1 MLIATRSSGVPEIGA
16 LYASSRATQHGCT
29 ASVVHS
35 PRGNTLITAAHCVV
49 GNGAGMVFVPGQRG
63 GQTPYGRWTVTAAY
77 VEPKWVTRQDPD
89 ADVAFLTVAPR
100 TINGASTQI
109 EQVTGAYALGP
120 AAGRGQR
127 VTITG
132 YPGGGPNYPI
142 SCAAKVYLTQTFP
155 SFDCRGFVGGTSG
168 SPWSGSSAG
177 STRAAATTT
186 RPTARDSHRTPTL
199 PTSALWTMRRR
210 TSLRRR
216 AATDADCRDLS
227 SSRWGRPVSGSTTKQ
242 SRQAHRH
249 GSSAKGSGRSPGS
262 GGHTP
267 ARRPSR
273 CRWRSARPRRP
284 RGWWRR
290 RS

>member
-1 MLIATRSSGVPEIGA
+1 MVNRKAILTVFAFVALALPATALALHHSKSPASVGRMLIATRSSGVPEIGA

-168 SPWSGSSAG
+168 SPWLWVTRHGTQIVGVIGGLNQGGCYDYTSYSSRLASDADTAYLRALDDASADVSPEAG
-177 STRAAATTT
+177 S
-186 RPTARDSHRTPTL
+186 DG
-199 PTSALWTMRRR
+199 
-210 TSLRRR
+210 
-216 AATDADCRDLS
+216 C
-227 SSRWGRPVSGSTTKQ
+227 
-242 SRQAHRH
+242 
-249 GSSAKGSGRSPGS
+249 
-262 GGHTP
+262 
-267 ARRPSR
+267 
-273 CRWRSARPRRP
+273 
-284 RGWWRR
+284 
-290 RS
+290 